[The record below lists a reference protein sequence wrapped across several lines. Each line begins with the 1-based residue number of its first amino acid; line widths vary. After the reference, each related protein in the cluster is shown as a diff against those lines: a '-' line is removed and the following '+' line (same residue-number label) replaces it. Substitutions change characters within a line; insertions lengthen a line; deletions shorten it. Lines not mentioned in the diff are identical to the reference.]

1 MYITAAVYNYDLPRK
16 LRKLGY
22 KAAMDVLE
30 LSRCSINPKVPAHAY
45 IHTYIHTYIETYIYT
60 FQIFNAMTRSVVN

>member
-1 MYITAAVYNYDLPRK
+1 MHITAAVYNSDLPRK

-30 LSRCSINPKVPAHAY
+30 LSRCSINPKVPAHAC
-45 IHTYIHTYIETYIYT
+45 IHTYIESYVQYIYT
-60 FQIFNAMTRSVVN
+60 FQIFNAMTRSVAN